1 MENEKKRIKKNLW
14 GAESVAF
21 QEEVGKGG
29 EALSVGRGGQVKLG
43 RGLHVELGRA
53 EAEVVEMLAE
63 LPKHFQVQ
71 PIIEGV
77 VQ

>member
-1 MENEKKRIKKNLW
+1 MKNGIKKNLW

-29 EALSVGRGGQVKLG
+29 EAFSVGRGGHIK
-43 RGLHVELGRA
+43 LGRA
-53 EAEVVEMLAE
+53 EAEVVEMPAE
-63 LPKHFQVQ
+63 LPKHFQLQ

>member
-1 MENEKKRIKKNLW
+1 M
-14 GAESVAF
+14 
-21 QEEVGKGG
+21 GKGG
-29 EALSVGRGGQVKLG
+29 EALSVGRGGHIKL
-43 RGLHVELGRA
+43 HIKLGRA
-53 EAEVVEMLAE
+53 ETEVVEMPAE